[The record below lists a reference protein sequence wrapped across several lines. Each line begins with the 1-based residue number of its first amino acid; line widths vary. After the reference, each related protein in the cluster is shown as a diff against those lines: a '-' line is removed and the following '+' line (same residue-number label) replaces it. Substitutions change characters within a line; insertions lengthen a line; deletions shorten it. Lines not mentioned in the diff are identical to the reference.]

1 VEARGGRPASDARL
15 AGRGR
20 ARGAGRLVARTP
32 GAPLSRFDRFLEPPR
47 LRTLESDE
55 ERRATWLELFLDLV
69 FVAAIAEVASTLSAD
84 PTAAGFGRF
93 LVLFLPIGWAW
104 TGFAFYA
111 TRFDTDD
118 LVYRLLT
125 LLGMFFVAALASTVP
140 DALHG
145 GQNGFVVAYVA
156 VRLVMLALYA
166 RVYRDLEVARPVAGW
181 LLLVFGAAVGVWL
194 ISLAVPTPWK
204 YVLWGIALAVEH
216 LGPIRAWQLLRGM
229 PVHPRHLPERFG
241 LLVLIVL
248 GEAVIGV
255 VLGTAHV
262 SWTVLSGAVAFA
274 GFLTAAAI
282 WWLYFDFLDATA
294 VVTRNV
300 GSGMTYVY
308 AHYFVAAGIAALGV
322 GVKLAIFSV
331 EPGPR
336 YDDIGW
342 IAAAGAALCMT
353 GLAAIQL
360 VTPPA
365 ILDADVALRLGTAAL
380 AAVLVVVS
388 SVLSPVVVVCLLAV
402 VLVAQVI
409 AELEGHEGHTGGV
422 GPI

>member
-1 VEARGGRPASDARL
+1 
-15 AGRGR
+15 
-20 ARGAGRLVARTP
+20 
-32 GAPLSRFDRFLEPPR
+32 
-47 LRTLESDE
+47 LRTADDGE

-84 PTAAGFGRF
+84 PTAVGFGRY
-93 LVLFLPIGWAW
+93 LALFLPISWAW
-104 TGFAFYA
+104 SGFAFYA

-145 GQNGFVVAYVA
+145 GQNAFVVAYVA
-156 VRLVMLALYA
+156 VRLVLLVLYA
-166 RVYRDLEVARPVAGW
+166 RVYRDLEVARPVARW

-204 YVLWGIALAVEH
+204 YAVWGVALLLEH
-216 LGPIRAWQLLRGM
+216 WAPVKVWQLLRGM

-248 GEAVIGV
+248 GEGVIGV

-262 SWTVLSGAVAFA
+262 SWTVLSGAVALG

-282 WWLYFDFLDATA
+282 WWLYFDFLDATS

-300 GSGMTYVY
+300 RSGLTYVY
-308 AHYFVAAGIAALGV
+308 AHYFVTAGIAALGV

-336 YDDIGW
+336 YDHIGW
-342 IAAAGAALCMT
+342 IAAAGTALCMA
-353 GLAAIQL
+353 GLAAIQF

-365 ILDADVALRLGTAAL
+365 LFDADELLRLVTAGVAG
-380 AAVLVVVS
+380 VLVVLS
-388 SVLSPVVVVCLLAV
+388 SVLSPVLIIWLLAA
-402 VLVAQVI
+402 VLVGQVI
-409 AELEGHEGHTGGV
+409 AELEGHEGHSGV
-422 GPI
+422 AGGPI